1 MTNNKLIVAAAG
13 SGKTTFL
20 IDEAL
25 KQQSAKI
32 LITTYTEANEAEIRK
47 KLIEKNKYIHEN
59 ITVQTWFSFL
69 LEHGAKP
76 YQGVLFKENIK
87 GMLLV
92 NEQSGLKYRTSKG
105 IPVYYKEDGELD
117 KHFFTSHQRIY
128 SDKLSKFVVRC
139 NEKSDG
145 AVIDRLS
152 KIYSHI
158 YIDEVQD
165 LAGYD
170 LELLKLLFSSPINIL
185 LVGDPRQGTYSTSNV
200 QKNKKYQK
208 SKILNFFED
217 KTIQIETDE
226 TTLIINHRCV
236 ESICALSNKLFPDL
250 QKTTSSNTKVKDHTG
265 VFFIR
270 QKDVEKYLHD
280 YKPVQL
286 RWDKR
291 VLANNNFHVRNFG
304 ETKGLTFERVVIYPT
319 KVFTDWINDNNIDV
333 PPTSR
338 AKYYVALTR
347 AQYSVA
353 IVYDFNENTTVLGI
367 QNYTS

>member
-20 IDEAL
+20 INEAL
-25 KQQSAKI
+25 KQQNAKI

-47 KLIEKNKYIHEN
+47 KIIEKYKYIPEN
-59 ITVQTWFSFL
+59 IIIQTWFSFL

-76 YQGVLFKENIK
+76 FQGALFKENIK

-92 NEQSGLKYRTSKG
+92 NEQSGLKYKTNKG
-105 IPVYYKEDGELD
+105 VPVYYKEDGELE
-117 KHFFTSHQRIY
+117 KHYFTSNKRIY
-128 SDKLSKFVVRC
+128 SDKLAKFVVRC

-145 AVIDRLS
+145 AVIERLS

-170 LELLKLLFSSPINIL
+170 LELLRLLFASPINIL
-185 LVGDPRQGTYSTSNV
+185 MVGDPRQGTYSTSNV

-208 SKILNFFED
+208 AKILNFFED
-217 KTIQIETDE
+217 KTIQVETDE
-226 TTLIINHRCV
+226 TTLTVNHRCV
-236 ESICALSNKLFPDL
+236 ESICALSNKLFPEL
-250 QKTTSSNTKVKDHTG
+250 KKTTSSNTKDKNHTG
-265 VFFIR
+265 VFFVKR
-270 QKDVEKYLHD
+270 KDIDKYLND
-280 YKPVQL
+280 YNPVQL

-291 VLANNNFHVRNFG
+291 ALVNENFLARNFG
-304 ETKGLTFERVVIYPT
+304 ETKGLTYERVIIYPT
-319 KVFTDWINDNNIDV
+319 KVFIDWINDNSIEV
-333 PPTSR
+333 SPTSR

-347 AQYSVA
+347 AEYSVA
-353 IVYDFNENTTVLGI
+353 IVFDFNENTSVLGVR
-367 QNYTS
+367 NYIT

>member
-25 KQQSAKI
+25 KQENARI

-47 KLIEKNKYIHEN
+47 KLTKKNKCIPEN

-76 YQGVLFKENIK
+76 YQGSLFRDDIK

-92 NEQSGLKYRTSKG
+92 NEQSGLKYRTKQG
-105 IPVYYKEDGELD
+105 VPVYYKEDGELE
-117 KHFFTSHQRIY
+117 KHYFTSSYRIY

-145 AVIDRLS
+145 SVIDRLS
-152 KIYSHI
+152 KIYTHI

-170 LELLKLLFSSPINIL
+170 LELLKLLFTSPINLL

-200 QKNKKYQK
+200 QKNRKYQK

-217 KTIQIETDE
+217 QTLQIETDDTSL
-226 TTLIINHRCV
+226 TTNHRCV
-236 ESICALSNKLFPDL
+236 ESICALSNRLFPDL
-250 QKTTSSNTKVKDHTG
+250 KKATSSNIKVKDHMG
-265 VFFIR
+265 VFFVKR
-270 QKDVEKYLHD
+270 KDIDQYLEV
-280 YKPVQL
+280 YGPVQL

-291 VLANNNFHVRNFG
+291 VPANDKFLIRNFG
-304 ETKGLTFERVVIYPT
+304 ETKGLTFERVLIYPT
-319 KVFTDWINDNNIDV
+319 KVFTDWIINNTIDL
-333 PPTSR
+333 PPTSK

-347 AQYSVA
+347 AEYSVA
-353 IVYDFNENTTVLGI
+353 IVYDYDKNTVIQGVENFN
-367 QNYTS
+367 